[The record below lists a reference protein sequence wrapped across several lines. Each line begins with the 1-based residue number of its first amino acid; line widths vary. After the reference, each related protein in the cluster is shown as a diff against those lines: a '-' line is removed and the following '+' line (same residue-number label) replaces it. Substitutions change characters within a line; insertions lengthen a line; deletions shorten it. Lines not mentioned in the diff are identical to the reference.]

1 MKSWSD
7 YWSSSWNTI
16 PDNFLLTGWT
26 FLIGGSLIYL
36 ISNLLNSI
44 PEKNSYFFKFLALGL
59 SSLGFNNVSLSTNL
73 HGSDM
78 FFGNSSFSNY
88 LFNSLHVLILLINL
102 SILLL

>member
-1 MKSWSD
+1 MIA
-7 YWSSSWNTI
+7 Y
-16 PDNFLLTGWT
+16 NFRLTGWT

-73 HGSDM
+73 HGSDI
-78 FFGNSSFSNY
+78 FFGNSSFSII
-88 LFNSLHVLILLINL
+88 FNNNNNKFTCFNIIN
-102 SILLL
+102 